1 MLGGRL
7 RETEKNF
14 QISGLKLLT
23 VEQESQAVVAYERV
37 FETLFDWEEKRLFKS
52 GCLREMVVMRELTVS
67 YRERDHNI
75 HAHELYT
82 LLFALILLRPTELWT
97 TQGCE
102 TGPTVYP
109 KTGESNFVQIS
120 LLSSQL
126 LRDP

>member
-7 RETEKNF
+7 RETENKRNF
-14 QISGLKLLT
+14 QISGLKLLR

-82 LLFALILLRPTELWT
+82 LLFALILLRPTELWPP
-97 TQGCE
+97 QGCE
-102 TGPTVYP
+102 TRPTVYP
-109 KTGESNFVQIS
+109 RRLESLTLITFVS
-120 LLSSQL
+120 VT
-126 LRDP
+126 